1 MVDPVTAR
9 IWTYRAAFLGLCMAL
24 AFFRL
29 LPLDTTAGGMPGPDV
44 MLALTFAWVLRR
56 PAFVPPAL
64 IVGVFLM
71 ADFIFQRP
79 PGLWAL
85 LVLLGAEFLRARQ
98 GLSRELPFPLE
109 WAMAGVLMVV
119 LMVANM
125 ALLALFM
132 VPRPPLG
139 VAMLQMGMTLVTYPL
154 VVAASHMLF
163 GLRKAAPGEV
173 DALGHRL

>member
-1 MVDPVTAR
+1 MVDPITTR
-9 IWTYRAAFLGLCMAL
+9 IWTYRAAFLGLCTL
-24 AFFRL
+24 FAFFRL
-29 LPLDTTAGGMPGPDV
+29 LPLDTTAGGLPGPDL

-56 PAFVPPAL
+56 PSYVPPAL
-64 IVGVFLM
+64 MVFVFLM
-71 ADFIFQRP
+71 ADLIFQRP

-85 LVLLGAEFLRARQ
+85 LVLLGCEFLRARQ

-109 WAMAGVLMVV
+109 WAMAGIVMLA

-132 VPRPPLG
+132 VPRPPIG
-139 VAMLQMGMTLVTYPL
+139 VAVLQIGMTILTYPI

>member
-1 MVDPVTAR
+1 MVDPVTTR
-9 IWTYRAAFLGLCMAL
+9 IWGYRAAFAALCAL
-24 AFFRL
+24 FAFFRL
-29 LPLDTTAGGMPGPDV
+29 LPLDTTAGGLPGPDL

-64 IVGVFLM
+64 IVAVFLL
-71 ADFIFQRP
+71 ADLIFHRP
-79 PGLWAL
+79 PGLWTL
-85 LVLLGAEFLRARQ
+85 LVLLGCEFLRARQ
-98 GLSRELPFPLE
+98 ALSRELPFPLE
-109 WAMAGVLMVV
+109 WGMAAVVMVG

-139 VAMLQMGMTLVTYPL
+139 VAVLQIGITIVTYPL